1 MPAFQ
6 YRNNYELYETINN
19 KRSCLF

>member
-1 MPAFQ
+1 
-6 YRNNYELYETINN
+6 LYETINN